1 MYKYIIFDVDDTL
14 FDFECAFRAARR
26 NIVAKLGMELSQ
38 EYMALDEKIGWKA
51 WDESNLDRTELEDV
65 QRNYHAY
72 YYRYLRNYYSELI
85 QELGVEIDVEEL
97 VEVYIKSIS
106 ESKVF
111 IEPYTMQVY
120 RSLSEHFK
128 LALATNGLERIQKS
142 RVSELLPYTFKTYI
156 SETLDCIKPS
166 KQFYEHIIQDLECNP
181 NECLMVGDSL
191 VNDMIG
197 AKSVEMDVCFY
208 NIKKKDIPKDLLIDY
223 EIGSIQE
230 LMKILL

>member
-14 FDFECAFRAARR
+14 FDFGAAFHAAQQ
-26 NIVAKLGMELSQ
+26 NVAAKLGMELSE
-38 EYMALDEKIGWKA
+38 EYMALDERIGWKA

-65 QRNYHAY
+65 QRNYHTY

-85 QELGVEIDVEEL
+85 QELGAEIEVEEL
-97 VEVYIKSIS
+97 VEVYINSIS

-111 IEPYTMQVY
+111 MEPHTMQVY
-120 RSLSEHFK
+120 RSLAEHFK

-142 RVSELLPYTFKTYI
+142 RVSLLEPYTYKAYI
-156 SETLDCIKPS
+156 SECLGCVKPS
-166 KQFYEHIIQDLECNP
+166 KQFYEHIMQDLDCNP
-181 NECLMVGDSL
+181 HECLMVGDSL

-197 AKSVEMDVCFY
+197 AKSVGMDVCFY
-208 NIKKKDIPKDLLIDY
+208 NRKKKDFPKDLMIDY
-223 EIGSIQE
+223 EINSIQE